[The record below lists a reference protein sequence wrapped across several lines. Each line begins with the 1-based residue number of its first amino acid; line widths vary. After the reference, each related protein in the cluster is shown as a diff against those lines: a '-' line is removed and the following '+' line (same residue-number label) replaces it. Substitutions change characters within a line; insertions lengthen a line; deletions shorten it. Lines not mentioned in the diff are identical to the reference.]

1 MRTATKR
8 IAIIGL
14 TVALLLGAVWVVSA
28 APDAFSIPWWRVA
41 GGGGTSDGGNYSLS
55 GTAGQAE
62 AGIIMSGDGYTLAGG
77 FWGAGMEPMYIVYLP
92 QVLKSRP

>member
-8 IAIIGL
+8 LAILILTGL
-14 TVALLLGAVWVVSA
+14 LLLGAVWVVSA

-41 GGGGTSDGGNYSLS
+41 GGGGTSDGGNYTLS

-62 AGIIMSGDGYTLAGG
+62 AGGTMRGSGYTLAGG

-92 QVLKSRP
+92 LVLR